1 MAQYDNEKL
10 RRLEKDIIARR
21 LAGLPNNVT
30 TWKYKEP
37 VNDVLN
43 IDGQYFKMNNV
54 RPAWPYTTDDTDD
67 TDWEYKNAL
76 MYRLF
81 GDDAPM
87 QQYLNQK
94 QAERQSRDTAIYNQ
108 YIAMQNKEEQAA
120 EKEKEKALL
129 AEKEKEAKRS
139 EEKEK
144 EKAKQIAKSNF
155 RKSVSD
161 ISTPYAAIMTN
172 LDELYSNGYL
182 DKDEYEQQKIAIE
195 KEKPRRQAH
204 HKYSQYKSF
213 ATDSEKRKIL
223 TDIENDPY
231 LSEDDKIELKN
242 VVTPLVSLIAQSE
255 ANARAGKA
263 AQKAGETYDKKSLN
277 QLVEEAIKTGNM
289 PSDDTHEKDIMRELR
304 NRGYTVKGT
313 KVVKR

>member
-1 MAQYDNEKL
+1 MTQYDNEKL
-10 RRLEKDIIARR
+10 RQLEKDIIARR

-30 TWKYKEP
+30 TWKDKE
-37 VNDVLN
+37 VDDNGVLN
-43 IDGQYFKMNNV
+43 IDGQYFKLNNV
-54 RPAWPYTTDDTDD
+54 QPTTDD

-81 GDDAPM
+81 GDDTPM

-108 YIAMQNKEEQAA
+108 YIAMQNKEEQLA
-120 EKEKEKALL
+120 EKEKEKRLQ
-129 AEKEKEAKRS
+129 AEKEKEAKQI

-161 ISTPYAAIMTN
+161 ISTPYATIMTN

-213 ATDSEKRKIL
+213 ATDAEKQKIL
-223 TDIENDPY
+223 TDIENNQY

-242 VVTPLVSLIAQSE
+242 IVTPMVSLVAQ
-255 ANARAGKA
+255 ARTNARAGKA
-263 AQKAGETYDKKSLN
+263 GQKAGEEYDKKTLN

-289 PSDDTHEKDIMRELR
+289 PSDETRKKDIMNELR
-304 NRGYTVKGT
+304 KRGYKVKGT
-313 KVVKR
+313 KVVKK

>member
-1 MAQYDNEKL
+1 MAQYNNEKL
-10 RRLEKDIIARR
+10 RQLEKDIIARR

-30 TWKYKEP
+30 TWKDKEP
-37 VNDVLN
+37 DDNGVLN
-43 IDGQYFKMNNV
+43 IDRQYFKLNNV
-54 RPAWPYTTDDTDD
+54 QPMQPGTTDD

-81 GDDAPM
+81 GDDTPM

-108 YIAMQNKEEQAA
+108 YIAMQNKEEQLA

-129 AEKEKEAKRS
+129 AEKEKEAKQT

-144 EKAKQIAKSNF
+144 DKAKQMAKSNF

-161 ISTPYAAIMTN
+161 ISTPYATIMTN

-213 ATDSEKRKIL
+213 ATDAEKKKIL
-223 TDIENDPY
+223 TDIENDSY

-242 VVTPLVSLIAQSE
+242 IVTPLVSLVAQAR
-255 ANARAGKA
+255 ANAIAGKA
-263 AQKAGETYDKKSLN
+263 GQNAGEEYDEKTLN
-277 QLVEEAIKTGNM
+277 QLVNIAIDTGYM
-289 PSDDTHEKDIMRELR
+289 PSDNTRKKDIMRELR
-304 NRGYTVKGT
+304 KRGYIVRGT

>member
-1 MAQYDNEKL
+1 MAQYNNEKL
-10 RRLEKDIIARR
+10 RQLEKDIIARR

-30 TWKYKEP
+30 TWKDKEP
-37 VNDVLN
+37 DDNGVLN
-43 IDGQYFKMNNV
+43 IDRQYFKLNNV
-54 RPAWPYTTDDTDD
+54 QPMQPGTTDD

-81 GDDAPM
+81 GDNTPM

-108 YIAMQNKEEQAA
+108 YIAMQNKEEQLA

-129 AEKEKEAKRS
+129 AEKEKEAKQT

-144 EKAKQIAKSNF
+144 DKAKQMAKSNF

-161 ISTPYAAIMTN
+161 ISTPYATIMTN

-213 ATDSEKRKIL
+213 ATDAEKKKIL
-223 TDIENDPY
+223 TDIENDSY

-242 VVTPLVSLIAQSE
+242 IVTPLVSLVAQARS
-255 ANARAGKA
+255 NAIAGKA
-263 AQKAGETYDKKSLN
+263 GQNAGEEYDEKTLN
-277 QLVEEAIKTGNM
+277 QLVNIAIDTGYM
-289 PSDDTHEKDIMRELR
+289 PSDNTRKKDIMRELR
-304 NRGYTVKGT
+304 KRGYIVRGT

>member
-1 MAQYDNEKL
+1 MTQYDNEKL
-10 RRLEKDIIARR
+10 RQLEKDIIARR

-30 TWKYKEP
+30 TWKDKEP
-37 VNDVLN
+37 DDNGVLN
-43 IDGQYFKMNNV
+43 IDGRYFKLNNAMPV
-54 RPAWPYTTDDTDD
+54 QPGTTDD

-81 GDDAPM
+81 GDDTPM

-120 EKEKEKALL
+120 EKEKDKALQ
-129 AEKEKEAKRS
+129 AENEKEAKQS
-139 EEKEK
+139 EAKEK

-161 ISTPYAAIMTN
+161 ISTPYATIMTN

-182 DKDEYEQQKIAIE
+182 DKDEYEQQKNAIE

-213 ATDSEKRKIL
+213 ATDAEKQKIL
-223 TDIENDPY
+223 TDIENDQY
-231 LSEDDKIELKN
+231 LTEDDKIELKN
-242 VVTPLVSLIAQSE
+242 IVTPMVSLVAQSR
-255 ANARAGKA
+255 ANALAGKA
-263 AQKAGETYDKKSLN
+263 GQKAGEEYDKKTLN
-277 QLVEEAIKTGNM
+277 QLVEEAINTGNM
-289 PSDDTHEKDIMRELR
+289 PSDETHKKDIMNELR
-304 NRGYTVKGT
+304 KRGYKVKGT
-313 KVVKR
+313 KVVKK